1 MQRISAPERT
11 REELR
16 ALMNGDLGTAAGRG
30 ELVRLALRL
39 IVEEA
44 LEDEVSDALGRERYQ
59 RGEGEKASYRNGY
72 RTGKVKT
79 AEGAVDYSAPQV
91 RDTPEPF
98 VSAVRAALSG
108 RTRELERLAVELY
121 ARGLSTRDI
130 EDAFTDETG
139 RRLLSRAA
147 VSEITERLWA
157 ECGDFCKRDLSEHA
171 VVYLSVD
178 GIAERLRPGQ
188 RREAVLAAWGVGEDG
203 RKVLLGLMAGSKED
217 VETVRAFFQDLRA
230 RGLGDPLLIV
240 SDGAP
245 GIIRAIEECFPR
257 SARQRCLAH
266 RMRNLA
272 AKVPTDLWPVPGS
285 KSPGIKTRVSACYQ
299 APSRAI
305 ARQLA
310 TGARADYADLLPSA
324 LACFEG
330 GFDACIAHLRL
341 PVTHRRF
348 ARTTNLLE
356 RLFVEERRRLKIIP
370 NGFGEKPLLK
380 LMFGALIRA
389 AERWRGLRFT
399 EFERRQIAAVRNEL
413 DQEYA
418 DSITPLARSFQPR
431 VSSKSMPRPNRDLLV
446 SEIAHWERQRN
457 QDGDRIKWMFTTDK
471 ARAKMAHAYPIP
483 ANES

>member
-1 MQRISAPERT
+1 MERLSAPERT

-30 ELVRLALRL
+30 DLVRLALRL

-44 LEDEVSDALGRERYQ
+44 LEGEVADVLGRERYE
-59 RGEGEKASYRNGY
+59 RGDGEKAGYRNGY
-72 RTGKVKT
+72 RPGKVKT

-98 VSAVRAALSG
+98 ISGVRAALSG

-130 EDAFTDETG
+130 EDTFTDDTG

-147 VSEITERLWA
+147 VSEITEKLWA
-157 ECGDFCKRDLSEHA
+157 EYEDFCKRDLSEHA
-171 VVYLSVD
+171 IVYLFVD
-178 GIAERLRPGQ
+178 GIAES
-188 RREAVLAAWGVGEDG
+188 
-203 RKVLLGLMAGSKED
+203 LLGLMAGSKED
-217 VETVRAFFQDLRA
+217 VETVRAFFQGLRI
-230 RGLGDPLLIV
+230 RGLGDPLLVV
-240 SDGAP
+240 SDGAS

-272 AKVPTDLWPVPGS
+272 AKVSADPWPEF
-285 KSPGIKTRVSACYQ
+285 KARVTACYQ

-305 ARQLA
+305 ARRLA
-310 TGARADYADLLPSA
+310 TGIRADYANVLPSA
-324 LACFEG
+324 LACFEDD
-330 GFDACIAHLRL
+330 FESCIAHLRL

-348 ARTTNLLE
+348 VRTTNLLE

-370 NGFGEKPLLK
+370 NGFGEKPVLK

-399 EFERRQIAAVRNEL
+399 EFELRQIAAVRKDL
-413 DQEYA
+413 DDEYQTL
-418 DSITPLARSFQPR
+418 ITPRAASSQPR
-431 VSSKSMPRPNRDLLV
+431 ISSKSKP
-446 SEIAHWERQRN
+446 
-457 QDGDRIKWMFTTDK
+457 
-471 ARAKMAHAYPIP
+471 
-483 ANES
+483 

>member
-1 MQRISAPERT
+1 MERLSAPART

-30 ELVRLALRL
+30 DLVHLALRL

-44 LEDEVSDALGRERYQ
+44 LESEVSDVLGRERYE
-59 RGEGEKASYRNGY
+59 RGEGEKAGYRNGY
-72 RTGKVKT
+72 RPGKMKT

-98 VSAVRAALSG
+98 VSSVRAALSG

-130 EDAFTDETG
+130 EDTFTDETG

-147 VSEITERLWA
+147 VSEITEKLWA
-157 ECGDFCKRDLSEHA
+157 EYEDFCKRDLSEPA
-171 VVYLSVD
+171 IAYLFVD

-188 RREAVLAAWGVGEDG
+188 RREAVLAAWGIGEDG
-203 RKVLLGLMAGSKED
+203 RKSLLGLMAGSRED
-217 VETVRAFFQDLRA
+217 VETVRAFFQRSARQRA
-230 RGLGDPLLIV
+230 RRSAARGQRR
-240 SDGAP
+240 AP

-272 AKVPTDLWPVPGS
+272 AKVSADPWPEF
-285 KSPGIKTRVSACYQ
+285 KARVTACYQ

-310 TGARADYADLLPSA
+310 AGIRADYANALASA
-324 LACFEG
+324 LACFEDD
-330 GFDACIAHLRL
+330 FEACIAHLRL

-370 NGFGEKPLLK
+370 NGFGEKPVLK

-399 EFERRQIAAVRNEL
+399 EFELRQIAAVRKEL
-413 DQEYA
+413 DDEYQT
-418 DSITPLARSFQPR
+418 SVTPLARSSQPR
-431 VSSKSMPRPNRDLLV
+431 VSSKSKP
-446 SEIAHWERQRN
+446 
-457 QDGDRIKWMFTTDK
+457 
-471 ARAKMAHAYPIP
+471 
-483 ANES
+483 

>member
-1 MQRISAPERT
+1 MERLSAPERT

-16 ALMNGDLGTAAGRG
+16 ALMNGELGTAAGRSD
-30 ELVRLALRL
+30 LVRLALRL

-44 LEDEVSDALGRERYQ
+44 LEGEVADVLGRERYE
-59 RGEGEKASYRNGY
+59 RGDGEKAGYRNGY
-72 RTGKVKT
+72 RPGKMKT
-79 AEGAVDYSAPQV
+79 AGGAVDYFAPQV

-98 VSAVRAALSG
+98 VSGVRAALSG
-108 RTRELERLAVELY
+108 RTRELERLAVELH

-139 RRLLSRAA
+139 RRLLSRGA

-157 ECGDFCKRDLSEHA
+157 EYEDFCKRDLSEHA
-171 VVYLSVD
+171 VVY
-178 GIAERLRPGQ
+178 
-188 RREAVLAAWGVGEDG
+188 
-203 RKVLLGLMAGSKED
+203 
-217 VETVRAFFQDLRA
+217 FQDLRA
-230 RGLGDPLLIV
+230 RGLGDPLPVV

-245 GIIRAIEECFPR
+245 GVIRAIEECFSR

-272 AKVPTDLWPVPGS
+272 AKVPADPWFEF
-285 KSPGIKTRVSACYQ
+285 KARVTACYQ

-310 TGARADYADLLPSA
+310 TGVRADYADLLPSA
-324 LACFEG
+324 LAGFEDD
-330 GFDACIAHLRL
+330 FEACIAHLRL

-370 NGFGEKPLLK
+370 NGFGEKPVLK

-399 EFERRQIAAVRNEL
+399 EFELRQIAAVRKEL
-413 DQEYA
+413 DNEHQT
-418 DSITPLARSFQPR
+418 SITPLARSSQTN
-431 VSSKSMPRPNRDLLV
+431 VSSKSAP
-446 SEIAHWERQRN
+446 
-457 QDGDRIKWMFTTDK
+457 
-471 ARAKMAHAYPIP
+471 
-483 ANES
+483 